1 MILRELTAADED
13 EFLGLARASTGM
25 LHPWY
30 TLPTT
35 PEAFRA
41 YLTRLS
47 RPALRGTR
55 GRGER

>member
-47 RPALRGTR
+47 RPAR
-55 GRGER
+55 